1 MTKSLGGVS
10 TSWRVGWTFMKCPSY
25 FHEMPASCASA
36 ARASPSCTSASTTRQ
51 APRCPLSL
59 PPRWAPL
66 SLLPRRPLAA
76 PSLHSHSTPHTTPL
90 PTPYRRPLSLES
102 LLSNSLTLT
111 PHQASRERQA
121 RCLAAHAAA
130 ARRGLAPMARDVA
143 RGRAPVR
150 GGLHPTGVT
159 TPFFAGRTPDIAS
172 STIAPPARCRRCRR
186 QCRRR

>member
-1 MTKSLGGVS
+1 
-10 TSWRVGWTFMKCPSY
+10 MKCLPRALRPRARVLPVPARLRPARRLAAPSL
-25 FHEMPASCASA
+25 A
-36 ARASPSCTSASTTRQ
+36 APS
-51 APRCPLSL
+51 RCPLAG
-59 PPRWAPL
+59 PPLAAP
-66 SLLPRRPLAA
+66 SPPPRRPLAA